1 MCTAVGLKTEDFYFG
16 RTLDNEFSFGEEI
29 VITPRN
35 FSFRFRF
42 TNEMKSHYAIIG
54 MALVSDDFPLYF
66 DGMNEKGLC
75 VAGLN
80 FVGNACFNNC
90 DHDALNI
97 AQFEFIPYI
106 LGKCATVNEARKE
119 IEKINVT
126 NTPFDNELGVA
137 ELHWLIAD
145 KNDCI
150 TLEITKSGKFIYDN
164 PVGVLTNN
172 PTFPEQMGRLNDYM
186 HLSNKPPKNTFAK
199 GLDLE
204 RYSKGMGAMG
214 LPGDLS
220 STSRFVRVA
229 FGKCNSVCEGDE
241 KSSVAQFF
249 HLLGTVEQIR
259 GANKTEDGFEITV
272 YTSCCNARKGIYYYK
287 LYDSFEIKWVDMN
300 NENLDGMNLLTFP
313 LK

>member
-1 MCTAVGLKTEDFYFG
+1 MCTAIGFKTQDFYFG
-16 RTLDNEFSFGEEI
+16 RTLDNEFSYGEEI
-29 VITPRN
+29 TVTPRN
-35 FSFRFRF
+35 FPFRFRF
-42 TNEMKSHYAIIG
+42 SKEMKSHYAIIG
-54 MALVSDDFPLYF
+54 MALVVNNFPLYF

-75 VAGLN
+75 IAGLN
-80 FVGNACFNNC
+80 FVGNAHFENC

-106 LGKCATVNEARKE
+106 LGKCATVKEAEKE
-119 IEKINVT
+119 IEKINIT
-126 NTPFDNELGVA
+126 NTPFNDELGVA
-137 ELHWLIAD
+137 ELHWIIAD
-145 KNDCI
+145 KDDCI
-150 TLEITKSGKFIYDN
+150 TLEITKSGKFVYEN

-172 PTFPEQMGRLNDYM
+172 PTFPEQLGRLNDFM
-186 HLSNKPPKNTFAK
+186 HLSNTPHKNTFAK

-204 RYSKGMGAMG
+204 CYSKGMGAMG

-229 FGKCNSVCEGDE
+229 FNKCNSVCDGDE

-249 HLLGTVEQIR
+249 HVLGSVEQTR